1 MKDVLIT
8 DFSGSLE
15 AEGFLSWIQAQGA
28 AVTCKDW
35 RNLEGTNCYCDDAAK
50 AAITAGLPGGL
61 PALRWIDTGDYHY
74 MSHLLALR
82 ETEPFHLVLLDHHP
96 DNQEPAFGGVLS
108 CGSWV
113 KALQEENPLVKDVV
127 SIGPDGCPSALPE
140 GWAAARRGE
149 RVYVSL
155 DKDILDR
162 AYARTDWSQGDHT
175 LAQVCGIISA
185 LIGPMKLAAI
195 DICGGITPEKGGT
208 PEDLRINKETDIA
221 LYQFLSGLY

>member
-15 AEGFLSWIQAQGA
+15 AEGFLSWLQGQDVP
-28 AVTCKDW
+28 VTYADW
-35 RNLEGTNCYCDDAAK
+35 RGLEGTNCYCDAA
-50 AAITAGLPGGL
+50 AREVISACLPERL

-82 ETEPFHLVLLDHHP
+82 EREPFHLVLMDHHP

-108 CGSWV
+108 CGGWV
-113 KALQEENPLVKDVV
+113 KTLGEENPWVRDIL
-127 SIGPDGCPSALPE
+127 SIGPPGCPEALPD
-140 GWAAARRGE
+140 GWAAARKGE
-149 RVYVSL
+149 RVYISL
-155 DKDILDR
+155 DKDILGR
-162 AYARTDWSQGDHT
+162 GYARTDWSQGEHT
-175 LAQVCGIISA
+175 LAQVCGMLEA

-208 PEDLRINKETDIA
+208 PEDLRLNKETDIA